1 MPGVKRKAVRSTKYA
16 SAKKRK
22 TGPERMSAVLTRLS
36 KPGNNDLLARGQYLK
51 VNLKY
56 SESITLNPGAGL
68 ANTYVFSANGCYDP
82 NITGGG
88 HQPVGFDQYM
98 TLYELYTVTAS
109 MIKVTFINTDT
120 ANAQL
125 VLVCNR
131 DLSTTDADPRVYLE
145 NGATVWDI
153 LGRAGAGNDI
163 KTIRKAMDMRQFSN
177 NKDIMSEDNY
187 AGTNA
192 ANPQEEQYYIV
203 SACSTD
209 LTTDTGSITA
219 FVEIT
224 YETYFRQP
232 RQAALS

>member
-1 MPGVKRKAVRSTKYA
+1 
-16 SAKKRK
+16 
-22 TGPERMSAVLTRLS
+22 MSSVLTRLS
-36 KPGNNDLLARGQYLK
+36 KMGNNSILARGQYLK

-56 SESITLNPGAGL
+56 AESISLNPGAGT
-68 ANTYVFSANGCYDP
+68 AVSYVFSANGLYDP

-98 TLYELYTVTAS
+98 ALYELYTVTAS
-109 MIKVTFINTDT
+109 MIKVTFINQDT
-120 ANAQL
+120 ANQQL
-125 VLVCNR
+125 VLISNR
-131 DLSTTDADPRVYLE
+131 DLNSTDPDPRVYLE
-145 NGATVWDI
+145 NGGTVWDI
-153 LGRAGAGNDI
+153 IGRAGAGNDV
-163 KTIRKAMDMRQFSN
+163 KTIKKVMDMRQFSN

-192 ANPQEEQYYIV
+192 TNPQEEQYYII

-209 LTTDTGSITA
+209 LSTDTGSITA

-224 YETYFRQP
+224 YEAYFRQP

>member
-1 MPGVKRKAVRSTKYA
+1 MPGIKRKTTTKKTDAV
-16 SAKKRK
+16 AKKRK
-22 TGPERMSAVLTRLS
+22 VGPERMSSVLTRLS
-36 KPGNNDLLARGQYLK
+36 RMSNNSLLARGQYLK

-56 SESITLNPGAGL
+56 SESISLNPGIG
-68 ANTYVFSANGCYDP
+68 TGVSYVFSANGLFDP

-153 LGRAGAGNDI
+153 IGRAGAGNDI
-163 KTIRKAMDMRQFSN
+163 KTIRKAMDLRQFSN

-192 ANPQEEQYYIV
+192 TNPQEEQYYIV